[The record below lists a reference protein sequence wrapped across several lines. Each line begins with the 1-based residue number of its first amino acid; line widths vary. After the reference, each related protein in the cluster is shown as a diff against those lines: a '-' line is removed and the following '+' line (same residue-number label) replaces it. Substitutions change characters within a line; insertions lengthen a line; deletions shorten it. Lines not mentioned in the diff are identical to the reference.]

1 MVAAQWTGEKTLSK
15 TAIFGRFAPPF
26 VVCCPPDRVHFSLHL
41 CSIKTRFEVANVE
54 ANRDDTRSQALP
66 VTRQK
71 AKGARFRRTAGYD

>member
-1 MVAAQWTGEKTLSK
+1 MVAPQWTGEKTLSK
-15 TAIFGRFAPPF
+15 IAIFGRFAPPF
-26 VVCCPPDRVHFSLHL
+26 VVCRPPDRVHFSLHL

-71 AKGARFRRTAGYD
+71 SEGREVSAHRGYD